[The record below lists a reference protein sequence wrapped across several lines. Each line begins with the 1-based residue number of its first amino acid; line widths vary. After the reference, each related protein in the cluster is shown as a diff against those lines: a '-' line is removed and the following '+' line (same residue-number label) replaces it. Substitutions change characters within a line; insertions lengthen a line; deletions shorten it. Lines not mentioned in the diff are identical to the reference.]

1 MDTWTSSR
9 WYWWKGFKWASGTVY
24 SVSNSLLGWSANS
37 RITTVNEQSE
47 NLIIN
52 WVLLAFSKHIL
63 TCFSRDKSLKLRT
76 NGQQKRTTCFATLL
90 QNKFNSHVER
100 FTTHESNRSC
110 NKMWVLEHATSLLN
124 SFCSNVAKQAA
135 RLCCPFYRT
144 FKRGSLASESLISLW
159 DFSCSSNGLW
169 LKNKGTWTVLHKNE

>member
-1 MDTWTSSR
+1 MDVCTLRWCIFKNNTPLFPLVYQRIYPHGMSRAEGGYYLRYAKKIYDIAFWWVFLSMYIIIMDTWTSSR

-52 WVLLAFSKHIL
+52 WVLLAFSKHVL

-90 QNKFNSHVER
+90 QNKLNSHVER
-100 FTTHESNRSC
+100 FTTHESNLSC
-110 NKMWVLEHATSLLN
+110 NKSG
-124 SFCSNVAKQAA
+124 C
-135 RLCCPFYRT
+135 
-144 FKRGSLASESLISLW
+144 
-159 DFSCSSNGLW
+159 
-169 LKNKGTWTVLHKNE
+169 

>member
-1 MDTWTSSR
+1 MDVCTLRWCIFKNNTPLFPLVYQRIYPRGMSRAEGGCYLRYAKKIYDIAFWWVFLSMYIIIMDTWTSSR

-52 WVLLAFSKHIL
+52 WVLLAFSKHVL

-90 QNKFNSHVER
+90 
-100 FTTHESNRSC
+100 
-110 NKMWVLEHATSLLN
+110 
-124 SFCSNVAKQAA
+124 
-135 RLCCPFYRT
+135 
-144 FKRGSLASESLISLW
+144 
-159 DFSCSSNGLW
+159 
-169 LKNKGTWTVLHKNE
+169 